1 MTEKKEK
8 ILVAMSG
15 GVDSSVVAALLVDQ
29 GYDVAGAYMI
39 NYDTD
44 DHEGVG
50 ATGESCWVPD
60 YRDAVRVA
68 AKLGI
73 QLLKLDFKKEYQ
85 SKVLDHM
92 FAEYEKGRTPN
103 PDVMCNKFV
112 KFGSWLEKIKDLG
125 FDKMATGHYARLRS
139 SSYDGQA
146 HFSLVQAEDENKDQT
161 YFLHQLNQEQ
171 LSHTLFPLGDYTK
184 TQVRELAEKFDLP
197 TAGKEESMGICFV
210 GEVSMEEFL
219 RTKAANGGTG
229 LDLSIQPGEII
240 MSDGTKIGEHKGLAF
255 YTIGQRHGFEQ
266 PGGGEPLFVVDKRF
280 DSNELVVG
288 EKDDP
293 LLYRDKIELED
304 VHWIAGRT
312 PDFPLKCKVR
322 MRHRQELR
330 ECTVDGNTIQFKNS
344 ERAVTPGQFAVF
356 YLDGECLGGGVV
368 I

>member
-1 MTEKKEK
+1 M
-8 ILVAMSG
+8 
-15 GVDSSVVAALLVDQ
+15 
-29 GYDVAGAYMI
+29 
-39 NYDTD
+39 
-44 DHEGVG
+44 
-50 ATGESCWVPD
+50 
-60 YRDAVRVA
+60 RVA

-85 SKVLDHM
+85 SQVLDHM
-92 FAEYEKGRTPN
+92 FAEYERGRTPN

-112 KFGSWLEKIKDLG
+112 KFGSWLEKIKELG
-125 FDKMATGHYARLRS
+125 FEKLATGHYAKIMEHDAWNMEQKNSRFQLM
-139 SSYDGQA
+139 QA
-146 HFSLVQAEDENKDQT
+146 KDENKDQT

-184 TQVRELAEKFDLP
+184 EEVRELAKKFDLP

-219 RTKAANGGTG
+219 KNKIKNKIKEG
-229 LDLSIQPGEII
+229 DVV
-240 MSDGTKIGEHKGLAF
+240 MSDGVVIGKHNGLAF

-266 PGGGEPLFVVDKRF
+266 AGGGEPLFVVDKRF

-293 LLYRDKIELED
+293 LLHRDEIKLED

-330 ECTVDGNTIQFKNS
+330 GCTVDGNDIQFKNP

-368 I
+368 V